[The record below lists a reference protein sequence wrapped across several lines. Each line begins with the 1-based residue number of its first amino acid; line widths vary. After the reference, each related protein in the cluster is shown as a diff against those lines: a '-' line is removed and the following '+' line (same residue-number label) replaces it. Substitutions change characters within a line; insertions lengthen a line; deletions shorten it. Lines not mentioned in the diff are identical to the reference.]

1 MHFFKTETM
10 NLEASEKK
18 KFCNKEF
25 IGVEEER
32 QAAKVNIKYRIL
44 QRGIDQ
50 LYSPGKTCGANEKLQ
65 PH

>member
-1 MHFFKTETM
+1 MHFFKTETI

-32 QAAKVNIKYRIL
+32 QAAKKYRIL
-44 QRGIDQ
+44 QREIDQ
-50 LYSPGKTCGANEKLQ
+50 LYFPGKTFGANEKLQ